1 MIESQSQFAITL
13 QKLGSLLAGLED
25 LQRTILPVNA
35 QLYAVQAESVMEDI
49 RRLRN
54 ELEQYCATFKVAG

>member
-1 MIESQSQFAITL
+1 MIANQSQFTTTL
-13 QKLGSLLAGLED
+13 QKLGTLLAGLED

-35 QLYAVQAESVMEDI
+35 TLYAVQAESVMEDI
-49 RRLRN
+49 RRLRT

>member
-1 MIESQSQFAITL
+1 MIENQTQFAVTL
-13 QKLGSLLAGLED
+13 QKLGKLLAGLED
-25 LQRTILPVNA
+25 LQQTVLPVNTT
-35 QLYAVQAESVMEDI
+35 LYAVQSESVMEEI